1 MAVEDGDEGVMVGD
15 DGEVHASEEYVAFV
29 AHETAN
35 SSCSM
40 ITYRDLALERN
51 RDPACTMSQASA
63 CCCWRM
69 KPSPWQLASVH
80 RRVGLVGSK
89 YARVAADVREALAAL
104 KTCSKSSDQTN
115 SFLVRRSGHRGD
127 SSVAMVAVA
136 VGWCREVS
144 DGLNDQWIHTAALR
158 GQG

>member
-1 MAVEDGDEGVMVGD
+1 MVGD

-40 ITYRDLALERN
+40 ITYRDLASERN
-51 RDPACTMSQASA
+51 RDPACTVSQASA

-80 RRVGLVGSK
+80 RRRIEVRQGSGGREGSLSSFEDMLKIVRPNELVPG
-89 YARVAADVREALAAL
+89 AEEWA
-104 KTCSKSSDQTN
+104 
-115 SFLVRRSGHRGD
+115 
-127 SSVAMVAVA
+127 
-136 VGWCREVS
+136 
-144 DGLNDQWIHTAALR
+144 
-158 GQG
+158 